1 MKANRLDLI
10 EAYTVD
16 RGSASL
22 PELAEAFGVSI
33 NTIRR
38 DIAELVQRGKIR
50 KVYGGVTAN
59 DVSVTPISVRET
71 TNSLEKQRIGELAAQ
86 LVNDGDTIFLDSGST
101 TPYLLACLEGRQELT
116 VISHNLKVI
125 ELAARCENLHLIAI
139 GGEYNYRTNDFSG
152 IASSSETLSRYHI
165 SKAFLAATS
174 VSLRFGLANTSF
186 LQAEMK
192 RRIAAA
198 SDSVILTADHSKF
211 TRSAAITFCPFET
224 LSAVVTDR
232 RPDEAFVA
240 ACAQQNIR
248 LLY

>member
-10 EAYTVD
+10 EAYTVE
-16 RGSASL
+16 RGSATL
-22 PELAEAFGVSI
+22 LELAEAFDVSL

-38 DIAELVQRGKIR
+38 DIAELLKRGKIR

-59 DVSVTPISVRET
+59 DSAVTPISIRET
-71 TNSLEKQRIGELAAQ
+71 TNSAEKERIGELAVQ
-86 LVNDGDTIFLDSGST
+86 LVSSGDTILLGLRLHHALYPLRHLDGKSNI
-101 TPYLLACLEGRQELT
+101 T
-116 VISHNLKVI
+116 VLSHNLKVI

-198 SDSVILTADHSKF
+198 SDDSVILTADHQQIYPQCGHHASAPSK
-211 TRSAAITFCPFET
+211 RSPP
-224 LSAVVTDR
+224 L
-232 RPDEAFVA
+232 
-240 ACAQQNIR
+240 
-248 LLY
+248 

>member
-10 EAYTVD
+10 EAYTVE
-16 RGSASL
+16 RGSATL
-22 PELAEAFGVSI
+22 LELAEAFDVSL

-38 DIAELVQRGKIR
+38 DIAELLKRGKIR

-59 DVSVTPISVRET
+59 DSAVTPISIRET
-71 TNSLEKQRIGELAAQ
+71 TNSAEKERIGELAVQ
-86 LVNDGDTIFLDSGST
+86 LVSSGDTIFLDSGST
-101 TPYLLACLEGRQELT
+101 TPYILRHLDGKSNIT
-116 VISHNLKVI
+116 VLSHNLKVI

>member
-10 EAYTVD
+10 EAYTVE
-16 RGSASL
+16 RGSATL
-22 PELAEAFGVSI
+22 PELAEAFDVSL

-38 DIAELVQRGKIR
+38 DIAELLKRGKIR

-59 DVSVTPISVRET
+59 DSAVTPISIRET
-71 TNSLEKQRIGELAAQ
+71 TNSAEKERIGELAVQ
-86 LVNDGDTIFLDSGST
+86 LVSSGDTIFLDSGST
-101 TPYLLACLEGRQELT
+101 TPYILRHLDGKSNIT
-116 VISHNLKVI
+116 VLSHNLKVI